1 MFLAYCVSFNLL
13 HSSSKESLPKQ
24 QNSGEEISQRH
35 DDAENDEEYDSLLDD
50 NDMDITEIDH
60 ALQDNKA
67 SASSQRNQFKD
78 NKVKNNSTTK
88 DEQLPTCKRC
98 FIHNAKKFVSSIVLI
113 NRSHWPSIY

>member
-1 MFLAYCVSFNLL
+1 ML
-13 HSSSKESLPKQ
+13 HSSSKQSLPKQ
-24 QNSGEEISQRH
+24 QNLGEEISQRH

-67 SASSQRNQFKD
+67 SASSQMNPVKD
-78 NKVKNNSTTK
+78 NKVKNNGTTK
-88 DEQLPTCKRC
+88 DEELPTHKRC
-98 FIHNAKKFVSSIVLI
+98 CIRNAIKFISSIVLI

>member
-1 MFLAYCVSFNLL
+1 MFLTYCVSFNLL
-13 HSSSKESLPKQ
+13 HSSSKQSLPKQ
-24 QNSGEEISQRH
+24 QISGEEISQRR

-67 SASSQRNQFKD
+67 SASSQMNQVKD

-88 DEQLPTCKRC
+88 DEQLPKCKRC
-98 FIHNAKKFVSSIVLI
+98 FIHNDKKIGL
-113 NRSHWPSIY
+113 